1 MIPLPIAIA
10 GDFYV
15 VMQKVTGS
23 ASLAIVTS
31 VTILLFFYLLWF
43 GFTAYRR
50 AQITEERA

>member
-15 VMQKVTGS
+15 VMQKVTAS

-31 VTILLFFYLLWF
+31 VTILLFFSIVVWF
-43 GFTAYRR
+43 YGLSSCADKTHLM
-50 AQITEERA
+50 